1 MAVFDLDAITL
12 VVGQPVQINLIDEL
26 AEAYRAD
33 ESIQYQVYTGDEGD
47 RDQVF
52 FYDLLSIIQN
62 EHILT
67 IRALNRQEQQVTV
80 DLFYDGDDDKWRIP
94 VSDIQNPVR
103 TETPEGTD
111 RDRLRMQPLYFL
123 GVNDEYVM
131 SNVGD
136 YFLPSE
142 SQTIALGTHS
152 NLLASRVG
160 VGVTFLRATS
170 GTATNISNI
179 RYGRYQFGAQLGQ
192 NPRSFF
198 MTPGSG
204 LEIRPQSLLAHIPDD
219 ADGKPSAGNVALEI
233 HQGSQVASVETGRDA
248 TYPRLRIGTYPTPT
262 PQNKLRYQVVV
273 TLKNATTDAV
283 VWGFFWTV
291 LVCDQFGGVP
301 QNELP
306 AFVVPEGLPEG
317 NEPPMRD
324 EQIRT
329 RQQVLMGPHPV
340 DTLVARPFTETPP
353 ERPGTTTLRFVVGE
367 VKQQGAEITVSLEDA
382 RKALQGRPEQLSG
395 GLWDA
400 EIPADYFLN
409 WPDA

>member
-1 MAVFDLDAITL
+1 MAVFDLDPITL
-12 VVGQPVQINLIDEL
+12 TVGVAHAINLQDEL
-26 AEAYRAD
+26 AEAYRPD

-47 RDQVF
+47 MDQVF
-52 FYDLLSIIQN
+52 FHDLLAIVQN
-62 EHILT
+62 EHLLT

-80 DLFYDGDDDKWRIP
+80 DLFYDGEDDKWRIP

-111 RDRLRMQPLYFL
+111 RDRLRMQRLSFL
-123 GVNDEYVM
+123 GENDEYVL

-142 SQTIALGTHS
+142 RPTVDLGTHS
-152 NLLASRVG
+152 TLLSSRVAG
-160 VGVTFLRATS
+160 ASFIRATS
-170 GTATNISNI
+170 GSATNISNI
-179 RYGRYQFGAQLGQ
+179 RYGRYPFGAQLGQ

-233 HQGSQVASVETGRDA
+233 HQGSQVASIVTGSGN
-248 TYPRLRIGTYPTPT
+248 TYPRLRLGTYPTPT

-306 AFVVPEGLPEG
+306 AFVIPDGVPED
-317 NEPPMRD
+317 NDAPMRD

-329 RQQVLMGPHPV
+329 RREILFGGHPV
-340 DTLVARPFTETPP
+340 DTLVARPFTGTPP

-382 RKALQGRPEQLSG
+382 RKALQAQPEKLAG

-400 EIPADYFLN
+400 TVPTDYFLS
-409 WPDA
+409 WPSG